1 MSDFIKKNEFNW
13 ERNEELN
20 RILFEAL
27 NKKDDDKILN
37 DEEKYILERIIVRN
51 GINLFNGYY
60 SSGKSWLILFLIK
73 NILQEN
79 ILEYKIYGEKYKVL
93 YLTENPKEIV
103 NERKRLLD
111 FNSPDFY
118 VIGAKRIFFDDKEER
133 RKVSNFMLN
142 YGMNILILDPM
153 RLYFTGDEN
162 KSHVIRT
169 FFDGLRK
176 DFCQKG
182 ISVILTHH
190 RGKGELNYNET
201 IAIERKPKSL
211 PTRGSSDIGASCDII
226 FNIRRTPRKDKFEI
240 VMEQDK
246 NVLDPELEPLV
257 FDFTDL
263 PNVFVRPYFVSDTIT
278 EKFSKEF
285 FDILENS
292 EETFIYRER
301 ALLMMKEFGGSQSL
315 FEKLI
320 KKWKD
325 EGKIKTIQH
334 KGKTAYQKIFD
345 DVSIN
350 N

>member
-1 MSDFIKKNEFNW
+1 MSNFIHKSEFDW
-13 ERNEELN
+13 ERNEEIN
-20 RILFEAL
+20 QILSEAL
-27 NKKDDDKILN
+27 EKKDDDRILA
-37 DEEKYILERIIVRN
+37 DEEKYILERIIIRN
-51 GINLFNGYY
+51 GITLFSGFY

-73 NILQEN
+73 NILCQN
-79 ILEYKIYGEKYKVL
+79 VLDYKIYETNYKVL
-93 YLTENPKEIV
+93 YLTENPREIV

-111 FNSPDFY
+111 FNSSSFF
-118 VIGAKRIFFDDKEER
+118 VIGGKRIFFDDREER
-133 RKVSNFMLN
+133 KKVSNFMLKN
-142 YGMNILILDPM
+142 EMNILILDPM
-153 RLYFTGDEN
+153 RLYFSGDEN

-169 FFDGLRK
+169 FFDGLKR

-201 IAIERKPKSL
+201 IALERKPKSL
-211 PTRGSSDIGASCDII
+211 PARGSSDIGASCDII
-226 FNIRRTPRKDKFEI
+226 LNIRRTPRKDRFEI

-246 NVLDPELEPLV
+246 NVLDPELEPLI
-257 FDFTDL
+257 FDFTAL
-263 PNVFVRPYFVSDTIT
+263 PNVFVSQYFVSDTIT

-292 EETFIYRER
+292 EEAFIYRER
-301 ALLMMKEFGGSQSL
+301 ALTMMKEYGGSQSL

-325 EGKIKTIQH
+325 EGKIKTIQY
-334 KGKTAYQKIFD
+334 KGKAAYQKVFE